1 MQHET
6 CSATNLRRSGGH
18 LTQVK
23 SSDAAYGLSGLLG
36 TTFIEMMHDDDDE
49 GQSYSEDLGIN
60 RRLFSGPK
68 ITGGG
73 QARHRAK
80 LRI

>member
-1 MQHET
+1 
-6 CSATNLRRSGGH
+6 
-18 LTQVK
+18 
-23 SSDAAYGLSGLLG
+23 
-36 TTFIEMMHDDDDE
+36 MMHDDDDE

>member
-1 MQHET
+1 MQ
-6 CSATNLRRSGGH
+6 
-18 LTQVK
+18 
-23 SSDAAYGLSGLLG
+23 
-36 TTFIEMMHDDDDE
+36 DDDE

-68 ITGGG
+68 TTDIGGV
-73 QARHRAK
+73 RHQAK

>member
-1 MQHET
+1 MQRDQLT
-6 CSATNLRRSGGH
+6 VLWRSPDPSQEFGCCVWTFR
-18 LTQVK
+18 LI
-23 SSDAAYGLSGLLG
+23 G
-36 TTFIEMMHDDDDE
+36 TTFIIEMMHDDDDDE